1 MAFAKANLSL
11 VNYSGNGFHIWHY
24 VSTADNSNAIDTAGY
39 FNDAASEMN
48 VGDVIFINSSN
59 GFGISMV
66 IENASGT
73 VDTGDVVSLASDS
86 R

>member
-24 VSTADNSNAIDTAGY
+24 VSTADNSDAIDTAGY
-39 FNDAASEMN
+39 FNDASSEMN
-48 VGDVIFINSSN
+48 VGDVIFVNSSN
-59 GFGISMV
+59 GFGIAMV

-73 VDTGDVVSLASDS
+73 VDTGNITSLATDN

>member
-24 VSTADNSNAIDTAGY
+24 VSTADNSNTIDTAGY
-39 FNDAASEMN
+39 FNEASSEMN
-48 VGDVIFINSSN
+48 VGDVIFVNSSD
-59 GFGISMV
+59 GFGIVNVLS
-66 IENASGT
+66 NSGGT
-73 VDTGDVVSLASDS
+73 VDTGDVVSLATDS